1 MKLLPDVNFDNK
13 KENVSNFKW
22 INSKGLL
29 KRPLVATR
37 KAYGEAIAEM
47 GGKFSDIVVLDA
59 DISKSTYSCLFAGKY
74 PKRFINVGVAEQNEM
89 MVAAGIATT
98 GKIPFVSTYSVFA
111 SMRACEQ
118 VRTFICYPRLNV
130 KIAVSHGGVTPG
142 SDGPT
147 HQATE
152 DMGIMRTLP
161 NITILMPAD
170 YYSTKKLVENAYFH
184 KGPVYIRLTRD
195 QVPMIYNKEEDFQ
208 IGKAKILKEGSDI
221 LIIAI
226 GDLLNQAIIAC
237 EMLEDKGI
245 STALIDCHTLKPLD
259 GETILKIA
267 KNCKAVITVEDHQI
281 QNGLG
286 SAVCELLSE
295 YYPIIVK
302 RIGLKDTFARSGEY
316 PELLKLYGMD
326 KDSIYREAVEL
337 LKC

>member
-1 MKLLPDVNFDNK
+1 MKSLSDRNFGNK
-13 KENVSNFKW
+13 KENVGNFKW
-22 INSKGLL
+22 INSKELL
-29 KRPLVATR
+29 NRPLVATR

-47 GGKFSDIVVLDA
+47 GGKFSDIIVLEA
-59 DISKSTYSCLFAGKY
+59 DISKSTYSCLFAEKY

-98 GKIPFVSTYSVFA
+98 GKVPFVSTYSVFA

-142 SDGPT
+142 TDGPT

-170 YYSTKKLVENAYFH
+170 YYSTKKLLESAYFH

-195 QVPMIYNKEEDFQ
+195 QVPMIYSEDEDFQ

-237 EMLEDKGI
+237 EMLEDEDI
-245 STALIDCHTLKPLD
+245 SAALIDCHTLKPLD
-259 GETILKIA
+259 GKTILKMA

-295 YYPIIVK
+295 YYPIVVK

-316 PELLKLYGMD
+316 SELLKLYEMD
-326 KDSIYREAVEL
+326 KNSIYKEAVGL